1 MGFLMI
7 DTIEMVIPF
16 GVDFVQV
23 VNGRH
28 EFVDVDLKELDIPI
42 GAKAV
47 YWNDEGEQ
55 KTEALYSPYTSLETS
70 FTGMA
75 CKVNLEGYFY
85 PHVLIKGSPAKIMQG
100 HNVFGSDNLESCVTE
115 MLWFLKE
122 AYPTLYSMLSIS
134 TAEISRLDITYMS
147 KVASPKQVRQAIDF
161 LARIQNGHTKPT
173 KSKKYETTAYWGGAT
188 SRLIRQK
195 CYSKYDEF
203 MAQLEDYK
211 KKAEKGDAHAK
222 VVVTAMSDERIIE
235 IARNSLRWECTFL
248 KRYLER
254 NDIPTNVW
262 ALIDHQKQNDDLFPN
277 MWQKGFQK
285 IFDAIG
291 GQTMTYVNDEELL
304 KKLKFNFQ
312 TETAKGKISYR
323 KAINLYSFYSQI
335 KAIGYSEI
343 KGQALYSSSRFNEL
357 IADLCSVGFSKAYL
371 QNLHVKNDET
381 KIIPFVQMINIDFA
395 TQTPDWF
402 VEPIPT
408 PIKLSLAS

>member
-1 MGFLMI
+1 MI
-7 DTIEMVIPF
+7 DTLEIAIPF

-28 EFVDVDLKELDIPI
+28 EFVDVDLKQLDIPL

-47 YWNDEGEQ
+47 YWNDDGEQ
-55 KTEALYSPYTSLETS
+55 RTEALYSPYQSLETS

-75 CKVNLEGYFY
+75 CKINLEGYFY

-100 HNVFGSDNLESCVTE
+100 HNVFGTDNLEICVNE
-115 MLWFLKE
+115 MLWFLSE

-134 TAEISRLDITYMS
+134 TAEVSRIDLTYMS

-161 LARIQNGHTKPT
+161 LSRIQNGHTKPT

-203 MAQLEDYK
+203 MSQLEDYK

-222 VVVTAMSDERIIE
+222 VIVTAMSDERIIQ

-254 NDIPTNVW
+254 NEIPTNVW
-262 ALIDHQKQNDDLFPN
+262 DLIRHQKSTPDLFPT
-277 MWQKGFQK
+277 MWQKGFSK
-285 IFDAIG
+285 IFQAIG
-291 GQTMTYVNDEELL
+291 GQTMTYIDDEQLL
-304 KKLKFNFQ
+304 NKLKSNFQ
-312 TETAKGKISYR
+312 SVTAKGKISYR
-323 KAINLYSFYSQI
+323 KAVNLYGFYNQI
-335 KAIGYSEI
+335 KAIGYAEI

-371 QNLHVKNDET
+371 QNLHVENDET
-381 KIIPFVQMINIDFA
+381 KIIPFVQMINIDFS
-395 TQTPDWF
+395 TQLPDWF
-402 VEPIPT
+402 VEPTPT
-408 PIKLSLAS
+408 PLKLSLAS

>member
-1 MGFLMI
+1 MI
-7 DTIEMVIPF
+7 DTLELVVPF

-28 EFVDVDLKELDIPI
+28 EFVNVDLKELDIPL

-47 YWNDEGEQ
+47 YWNDDGEQ
-55 KTEALYSPYTSLETS
+55 KTDALYSPYQSLETS

-75 CKVNLEGYFY
+75 CKVNLEGYFF

-100 HNVFGSDNLESCVTE
+100 HNVFGTDCLKICVEE
-115 MLWFLKE
+115 MLWFLRQ

-134 TAEISRLDITYMS
+134 TIEVARIDITYMS

-211 KKAEKGDAHAK
+211 KKAEKGDSHAK
-222 VVVTAMSDERIIE
+222 VIVNAMSDERIVE

-254 NDIPTNVW
+254 NQIPTNVW
-262 ALIDHQKQNDDLFPN
+262 DLITYQEQNPNLFPS
-277 MWQKGFQK
+277 MWHKGFNK
-285 IFDAIG
+285 IFEAIG
-291 GQTMTYVNDEELL
+291 GQTMKYVDDEQVL

-312 TETAKGKISYR
+312 TETAKGKVSYR
-323 KAINLYSFYSQI
+323 KAVNLYSFYTQI
-335 KAIGYSEI
+335 KTLGYQEI
-343 KGQALYSSSRFNEL
+343 KNQALYSSSQFNRL
-357 IADLCSVGFSKAYL
+357 IADLVSVGFSKAYL
-371 QNLHVKNDET
+371 QNLHVSNDET
-381 KIIPFVQMINIDFA
+381 KIIPFVQMINVDFA
-395 TQTPDWF
+395 AQLPDWF

-408 PIKLSLAS
+408 PRKLVA

>member
-1 MGFLMI
+1 MI
-7 DTIEMVIPF
+7 DTLELIVPF

-28 EFVDVDLKELDIPI
+28 EFVDVDLKELDIPL

-47 YWNDEGEQ
+47 YWNDDGEQ
-55 KTEALYSPYTSLETS
+55 RTEALYSPYQSLETS

-75 CKVNLEGYFY
+75 CKVNLEGYFF
-85 PHVLIKGSPAKIMQG
+85 PHVLIKCSPAKIMQG
-100 HNVFGSDNLESCVTE
+100 HNVFGTDCLEICVVE
-115 MLWFLKE
+115 MLWFLE
-122 AYPTLYSMLSIS
+122 QAYPTLYSMLSVS
-134 TAEISRLDITYMS
+134 TTEVARIDLTYMS

-203 MAQLEDYK
+203 MSQLEDYK
-211 KKAEKGDAHAK
+211 KKAEKGDPHAK

-254 NDIPTNVW
+254 NQIPTNVW
-262 ALIDHQKQNDDLFPN
+262 DLIKYQDKNPNLFPN
-277 MWQKGFQK
+277 MWQKGFSK
-285 IFDAIG
+285 IFEAIG
-291 GQTMTYVNDEELL
+291 GQTMKYVDDTQVL

-312 TETAKGKISYR
+312 SVTAKGKISYR
-323 KAINLYSFYSQI
+323 KAVNLYSFYTQI
-335 KAIGYSEI
+335 KTLGYQEI
-343 KGQALYSSSRFNEL
+343 KNQALYSTSRFNEL
-357 IADLCSVGFSKAYL
+357 VADLVSVGFSKSYL
-371 QNLHVKNDET
+371 QNLHVENDET
-381 KIIPFVQMINIDFA
+381 KIIPFVQMINIDFSA
-395 TQTPDWF
+395 QVPDWF

-408 PIKLSLAS
+408 PRKLAA

>member
-1 MGFLMI
+1 MI
-7 DTIEMVIPF
+7 DTLELVIPF

-28 EFVDVDLKELDIPI
+28 EFVDVDFKELDIPI

-47 YWNDEGEQ
+47 YWNEYGEQ
-55 KTEALYSPYTSLETS
+55 KTESLYSPYQSLETS

-100 HNVFGSDNLESCVTE
+100 HNVFGSDCLEICVIE
-115 MLWFLKE
+115 MLWFLE
-122 AYPTLYSMLSIS
+122 QAYPVLYSMLSIS
-134 TAEISRLDITYMS
+134 TTEVSRIDLTYMS

-161 LARIQNGHTKPT
+161 LARVQNGHTKPT

-203 MAQLEDYK
+203 MSQLEDYK
-211 KKAEKGDAHAK
+211 KKAEKGDPHAK
-222 VVVTAMSDERIIE
+222 VIVTAMSDERIIE

-254 NDIPTNVW
+254 NQIPTNVW
-262 ALIDHQKQNDDLFPN
+262 DLINYQEKNPNLFPS
-277 MWQKGFQK
+277 MWQKGFSK
-285 IFDAIG
+285 IFEAIG
-291 GQTMTYVNDEELL
+291 GQTMKYVDDEQVL
-304 KKLKFNFQ
+304 KKLKLNFQ
-312 TETAKGKISYR
+312 SVTAKGKTSYR
-323 KAINLYSFYSQI
+323 KAVNLYSFYTQI
-335 KAIGYSEI
+335 KTIGYQEI
-343 KGQALYSSSRFNEL
+343 KNQALYSTSRFNEL
-357 IADLCSVGFSKAYL
+357 VADLVSVGFSKAYL

-395 TQTPDWF
+395 AQVPDWF

-408 PIKLSLAS
+408 PRKLVA

>member
-1 MGFLMI
+1 MI
-7 DTIEMVIPF
+7 DTLELIVPF

-23 VNGRH
+23 LNGRH
-28 EFVDVDLKELDIPI
+28 EFVNVDLKELDIPL

-47 YWNDEGEQ
+47 YWDEEGDQ
-55 KTEALYSPYTSLETS
+55 RSANLYHPYQSLPTS

-75 CKVNLEGYFY
+75 CKVNLEGYFF

-100 HNVFGSDNLESCVTE
+100 HNVFGTDCLKICVEE
-115 MLWFLKE
+115 MLWFLRQ
-122 AYPTLYSMLSIS
+122 AYPTLYSMLSI
-134 TAEISRLDITYMS
+134 TTIEVARIDITYMS

-211 KKAEKGDAHAK
+211 KKAEKGDPHAK
-222 VVVTAMSDERIIE
+222 VIVTAMSDERIIE

-254 NDIPTNVW
+254 NQIPTNVW
-262 ALIDHQKQNDDLFPN
+262 DLITYQEQNPNLFPS
-277 MWQKGFQK
+277 MWHKGFNK
-285 IFDAIG
+285 IFEAIG
-291 GQTMTYVNDEELL
+291 GQTMKYVDDEQVL

-312 TETAKGKISYR
+312 SETSTGKISYR
-323 KAINLYSFYSQI
+323 RAINLYAFYTQI
-335 KAIGYSEI
+335 KTIGYQEI
-343 KGQALYSSSRFNEL
+343 KSQALYSSSQFNRL
-357 IADLCSVGFSKAYL
+357 IADLVTVGFSKAYL
-371 QNLHVKNDET
+371 QNLHVSNDET
-381 KIIPFVQMINIDFA
+381 KIIPFVQMINVDFA
-395 TQTPDWF
+395 AQLPDWF
-402 VEPIPT
+402 IEPIPT
-408 PIKLSLAS
+408 PRKLVA

>member
-1 MGFLMI
+1 MI
-7 DTIEMVIPF
+7 DTLELIIPF

-28 EFVDVDLKELDIPI
+28 EFVDVDLKELDIPL

-47 YWNDEGEQ
+47 YWNDDGEQ
-55 KTEALYSPYTSLETS
+55 RTEALYSPYQSLETS

-75 CKVNLEGYFY
+75 CKVNLEGYFF

-100 HNVFGSDNLESCVTE
+100 HNVFGTDCLEICVVE
-115 MLWFLKE
+115 MLWFLEK
-122 AYPTLYSMLSIS
+122 AYPTLYSMLSVS
-134 TAEISRLDITYMS
+134 TTEVARIDLTYMS

-203 MAQLEDYK
+203 MSQLEDYK

-254 NDIPTNVW
+254 NQIPTNVW
-262 ALIDHQKQNDDLFPN
+262 DLIKYQDNNPNLFPN
-277 MWQKGFQK
+277 MWQKGFSK
-285 IFDAIG
+285 IFEAIG
-291 GQTMTYVNDEELL
+291 GQTMKYVDDTQVL
-304 KKLKFNFQ
+304 KKLKLNFQ
-312 TETAKGKISYR
+312 SVTAKGKISYR
-323 KAINLYSFYSQI
+323 KAVNLYSFYTQI
-335 KAIGYSEI
+335 KTLGYQEI
-343 KGQALYSSSRFNEL
+343 KNQSLYSTSRFNEL
-357 IADLCSVGFSKAYL
+357 VADLVTVGFSKAYL
-371 QNLHVKNDET
+371 QNLHVENDET
-381 KIIPFVQMINIDFA
+381 QIIPFVQMINIDFSA
-395 TQTPDWF
+395 QVPDWF

-408 PIKLSLAS
+408 PRKLVA